1 MKSIIKWFL
10 FAIAFCSSSFVMAS
24 NYTLVLVHGFQP
36 SNLSGQ
42 NLPAQVEQNGANY
55 WSAFWNSRAQVRI
68 DWPQNE
74 RISARIATD
83 YLWPKLKQMS
93 IQGICKPGCVF
104 ITHSTGDLVTRYILD
119 NQELWLEN
127 AGLEPLN
134 IIATF
139 DFAGAGGGT
148 ELADIAVNIASGSS
162 LIDAAG
168 RWALSLWL
176 GTTPKPETLGVLN
189 DLRINTA
196 RHLAPFPDS
205 RVPRLRFAVSASDYM
220 GITSPFISGE
230 DDGVVPSHSSCG
242 ASTPD
247 SFESCSRNINFD
259 GELNNQS
266 DGVKNFMPQH
276 YPMLMSANYSHAGTI
291 GAQPKGDITGTSFSA
306 LLLNAAQ
313 INFKTYDE
321 TRGLWIFS
329 SHYRIVTNSNN
340 LSMSE
345 LVSRAIN

>member
-1 MKSIIKWFL
+1 
-10 FAIAFCSSSFVMAS
+10 
-24 NYTLVLVHGFQP
+24 VHGFQP
-36 SNLSGQ
+36 GNLSSQ
-42 NLPAQVEQNGANY
+42 NSPTQVEQNGATY
-55 WSAFWNSRAQVRI
+55 WSSFWNARTQVRI

-74 RISARIATD
+74 RITARIATD

-93 IQGICKPGCVF
+93 INGTCKPGCIF

-148 ELADIAVNIASGSS
+148 ELADLAVNTASGSS
-162 LIDAAG
+162 LIDQAG
-168 RWALSLWL
+168 KWAMSIWL
-176 GTTPKPETLGVLN
+176 GKMPTPETLGVLN

-205 RVPRLRFAVSASDYM
+205 RVPRLRFAASASDYM
-220 GITSPFISGE
+220 GSTSPFISGE

-247 SFESCSRNINFD
+247 NFESCSRDLNFD
-259 GELNNQS
+259 GKLGSQP

-276 YPMLMSANYSHAGTI
+276 YPMLMSAKYSHGSTI
-291 GAQPKGDITGTSFSA
+291 DAQPKGEITGVNSSTSF
-306 LLLNAAQ
+306 LNSGK

-321 TRGLWIFS
+321 TRGVWIFS
-329 SHYRIVTNSNN
+329 
-340 LSMSE
+340 
-345 LVSRAIN
+345 